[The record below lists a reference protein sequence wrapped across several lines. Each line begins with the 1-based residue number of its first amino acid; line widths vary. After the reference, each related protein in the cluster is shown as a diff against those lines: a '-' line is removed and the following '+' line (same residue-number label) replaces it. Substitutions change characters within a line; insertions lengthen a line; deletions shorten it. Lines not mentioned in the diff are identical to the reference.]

1 MSMFAPSTSALD
13 ELIGDIYEAA
23 VLPEFWPHVLD
34 RVAAAAGMK
43 GGLLFTAD
51 SAQVVRWVGSEV
63 LHDTVH
69 ELIRDGWMAR
79 NSRATKLAPM
89 QYAGFVSD
97 LDLFTPEEME
107 NDPFYRDLLRP
118 HGLGWGAG
126 TIVPVPSGDILAITV
141 EGDSGP
147 VAKDAVEF
155 LDRLRPHL
163 ARAGLLSARLH
174 LERARSQ
181 VEVLQ
186 RMGLP
191 AAVLQSD
198 GRVLAANTLL
208 EDLRGQFIFAAR
220 DRIRM
225 AHAPANALLL
235 NAIGQL
241 DARAGRGEPWSIPVP
256 AGRDG
261 PPLVVHLLPVIGA
274 ARDIFWGALG
284 LLMVTTVSSRTLAPE
299 LLNGLFDLT
308 PSEARIAALVGS
320 GLSPRESA
328 EKLGIAEETA
338 RTTLKRVFSKTGVSR
353 QSELVALL
361 TKLVLR

>member
-1 MSMFAPSTSALD
+1 MSLFPLPTGALD

-34 RVAAAAGMK
+34 RVAAATGMK

-51 SAQVVRWVGSEV
+51 SAQIVRWVGSEV
-63 LHDTVH
+63 LHDAVH
-69 ELIRDGWMAR
+69 ELVRDGWMAR
-79 NSRATKLAPM
+79 NSRAAKLASM

-97 LDLFTPEEME
+97 LDLFTPDEMD

-147 VAKDAVEF
+147 VAKDAVEY

-163 ARAGLLSARLH
+163 ARAGLLAARLR

-181 VEVLQ
+181 VEVLKC
-186 RMGLP
+186 MGLP

-198 GRVLAANTLL
+198 GRLLAANTLL
-208 EDLRGQFIFAAR
+208 EDLRGQLIFAAG

-235 NAIGQL
+235 EAIGQL
-241 DARAGRGEPWSIPVP
+241 DAGARRGQPWSIPVP
-256 AGRDG
+256 ASRDG
-261 PPLVVHLLPVIGA
+261 PPLVAHLLPVVGA
-274 ARDIFWGALG
+274 AHDIFWGALG
-284 LLMVTTVSSRTLAPE
+284 VLIVTAISSRTPAPE

-308 PSEARIAALVGS
+308 PGEARIASLVGS

-328 EKLGIAEETA
+328 EKLGITEETA
-338 RTTLKRVFSKTGVSR
+338 RTVLKRVFSKTGVSR
-353 QSELVALL
+353 QSELVAML

>member
-1 MSMFAPSTSALD
+1 MFVPSMSALD

-51 SAQVVRWVGSEV
+51 SAQIVRWVGSEV
-63 LHDTVH
+63 LHDVVH

-79 NSRATKLAPM
+79 NSRAAKLAPM
-89 QYAGFVSD
+89 QYSGFVSD
-97 LDLFTPEEME
+97 LDLFTPDEMD

-118 HGLGWGAG
+118 HGIGWGAG

-147 VAKDAVEF
+147 VAKEAVEF

-163 ARAGLLSARLH
+163 ARAGLLSARLR

-181 VEVLQ
+181 VEVLE

-198 GRVLAANTLL
+198 GRLLAANTLL
-208 EDLRGQFIFAAR
+208 TDFRGQFFAAR
-220 DRIRM
+220 DRIRI

-235 NAIGQL
+235 DAIGQL
-241 DARAGRGEPWSIPVP
+241 DASASRGDPWSIPVP
-256 AGRDG
+256 ASRDG
-261 PPLVVHLLPVIGA
+261 PALVVHLLPVVGA
-274 ARDIFWGALG
+274 AHDIFWGALG
-284 LLMVTTVSSRTLAPE
+284 VLIVTTISSRAPAPE

-308 PSEARIAALVGS
+308 PGEARMAALVGS

-328 EKLGIAEETA
+328 NKLGIAEETA
-338 RTTLKRVFSKTGVSR
+338 RTVLKRVFSKTGVSR